1 MLLYV
6 ETDLKEFLSIEL
18 VSLSLGFM
26 IKQKIIVTKNRKGMK
41 KKILDALKNA
51 LDKLANVNNDLSL
64 QPVPVRVNNRFG
76 RNF

>member
-1 MLLYV
+1 M
-6 ETDLKEFLSIEL
+6 
-18 VSLSLGFM
+18 
-26 IKQKIIVTKNRKGMK
+26 KNMK

-51 LDKLANVNNDLSL
+51 LDRLANSNNDYNL